1 MGECFCT
8 CLALLQSSKE
18 SSFESVASLA
28 SAPLELPEKLG
39 DASVFSL
46 MQTCIGLHLLGD
58 QVGMNSGFWPRC
70 LASRSPVSGTTFIV
84 LKAVAVGGKS
94 MQQPEDDI
102 EAIKESLSESAAF
115 LLPLARETSWPCKPE
130 LLGWLTMVRDTF
142 GKKNE
147 RDVH

>member
-1 MGECFCT
+1 MGACFCT
-8 CLALLQSSKE
+8 CSAPLRSLRGSSSESAALL
-18 SSFESVASLA
+18 ASEL
-28 SAPLELPEKLG
+28 LELPEKPG
-39 DASVFSL
+39 DASAFSL
-46 MQTCIGLHLLGD
+46 METCIGLQQLGD
-58 QVGMNSGFWPRC
+58 PVGMNSGFLPRC

-94 MQQPEDDI
+94 MLQPEDDI

-142 GKKNE
+142 GKKDE
-147 RDVH
+147 RDIH

>member
-1 MGECFCT
+1 M
-8 CLALLQSSKE
+8 
-18 SSFESVASLA
+18 
-28 SAPLELPEKLG
+28 
-39 DASVFSL
+39 
-46 MQTCIGLHLLGD
+46 
-58 QVGMNSGFWPRC
+58 
-70 LASRSPVSGTTFIV
+70 

-94 MQQPEDDI
+94 MQQQPEDDI

-147 RDVH
+147 REIH